1 MASKNSSY
9 YSFIIVMPGGG
20 RSISLRLS
28 RIVLSMILTTMTVLL
43 ISLGVGIYLTS
54 TATYKSQA
62 YTSLEIENQVLKKS
76 ISEINDNVDQL
87 QSQYIKIV
95 DKEDELKLLLGDIK
109 LRGRNY
115 YQKKKIKSKINNL
128 NKTYTSLGTKREDE
142 PNQVGLLNRKI
153 NFLNQKMIDN
163 NLMFDYFLDKTYQMK
178 ARFASTPSIRPIYG
192 RIQSTYGNRY
202 HPIHRRIKL
211 HRGIDFASWTG
222 APIQATADGIIE
234 YSGWSGSFGFVI
246 VIDHDY
252 GYRTLYAHCSQ
263 LLVDQG
269 EIVKKGQIIAQVGTT
284 GISTGPHL
292 HYEVKKRKRAVNP
305 IAYLDLDMFTASKKV
320 W

>member
-1 MASKNSSY
+1 MVSKNSSY
-9 YSFIIVMPGGG
+9 YSFIMVMPGGG

-28 RIVLSMILTTMTVLL
+28 RLILIIIFTTILGLL

-54 TATYKSQA
+54 TVTYRSQA
-62 YTSLEIENQVLKKS
+62 YSSLEIENKALNAS
-76 ISEINDNVDQL
+76 ISEINATLDQL

-109 LRGRNY
+109 LRDRNY
-115 YQKKKIKSKINNL
+115 YQKKKIKSKIKRL
-128 NKTYTSLGTKREDE
+128 NKAYLSLDAKTEDE
-142 PNQVGLLNRKI
+142 TPSVELINRKI
-153 NFLNQKMIDN
+153 NFLNQKFSDN

-211 HRGIDFASWTG
+211 HRGIDFVSWTG